1 MIVASALWR
10 RLDTPGHD
18 ACRLEQGA
26 TGWALDGAAVFSE
39 DGSPAQLAYRIA
51 CDLAWRTQHGEVR
64 GWLGG
69 RAVEFSVSRTSEGL
83 WTLNGVLV
91 PRLEGCVDLDLGFT
105 PATNLTQIRRSAL
118 AVGQAAHVPV
128 AWRSAMSGGTRRPT
142 GTRPR
147 GSTTRRCSRSG
158 RPASSNAIQA
168 CGRRR
173 VEASHEDEKWIG
185 SIA

>member
-128 AWRSAMSGGTRRPT
+128 AWLDPSAGTLEVLPQRYERRDETTYWYEAPRFDYAALLEVGPSGF
-142 GTRPR
+142 
-147 GSTTRRCSRSG
+147 
-158 RPASSNAIQA
+158 IQRYP
-168 CGRRR
+168 GLW
-173 VEASHEDEKWIG
+173 EAEG
-185 SIA
+185 